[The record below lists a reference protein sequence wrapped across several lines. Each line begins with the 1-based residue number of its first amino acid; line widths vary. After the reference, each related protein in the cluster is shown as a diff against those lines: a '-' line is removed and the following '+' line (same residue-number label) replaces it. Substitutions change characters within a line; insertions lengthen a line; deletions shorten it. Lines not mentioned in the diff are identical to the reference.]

1 MSRDGDQ
8 WPLSGGWPL
17 FGEHAADA
25 ITAALAL
32 VPEATDLRPGRLHG
46 GGPLVRFAYA
56 GGRAGGV
63 GCFSPA
69 GGYLVVLGY
78 LDETAPPGSYGRPYG
93 LKSRKAATSDAIGAA
108 ITELAQEVRPRDP

>member
-1 MSRDGDQ
+1 VSRDHDQ
-8 WPLSGGWPL
+8 WPL
-17 FGEHAADA
+17 FGEYSTDA

-32 VPEATDLRPGRLHG
+32 VPGAGDLRPGRLDG
-46 GGPLVRFAYA
+46 GGPLVRFTYA

-78 LDETAPPGSYGRPYG
+78 LDETAPPGSYGRSYG
-93 LKSRKAATSDAIGAA
+93 LKSRKAATSDAIPAA
-108 ITELAQEVRPRDP
+108 ITELAREVMPRDEP